1 MLRILENYGKGHRD
15 EEVTSLGGT
24 MDLETYLVNSGV
36 WHRFLEKTETVH
48 TADAS
53 RTTGIDLNRITKN
66 LVCRTSNGGYALLV
80 VPGDRRVNLQRA
92 AEALN
97 VGNVQLLN
105 FAEAEEVSG
114 YPPGGTPSVHHKT
127 SLEVVVDKSVL
138 AYETVFCGGGSRG
151 RLLEL
156 RTDDI
161 LRLSRAVTAD
171 ISEK

>member
-1 MLRILENYGKGHRD
+1 M
-15 EEVTSLGGT
+15 GGS
-24 MDLETYLVNSGV
+24 MDLEAYLVNSGV
-36 WHRFLEKTETVH
+36 WHRFLEKAETVH

-66 LVCRTSNGGYALLV
+66 LVCRTSKGGYALLV
-80 VPGDRRVNLQRA
+80 IPGDRRVNLQRA

-97 VGNVQLLN
+97 VRNVQLLN
-105 FAEAEEVSG
+105 FTEAEDVSG

-138 AYETVFCGGGSRG
+138 AYETVFCGGGTRG

-156 RTDDI
+156 RTEDI
-161 LRLSRAVTAD
+161 LTLNKAVTAD
-171 ISEK
+171 ISER